1 MTEPV
6 LLRRL
11 RLAPV
16 HSPTGKTRHWSGG
29 ALLPPPAELRIA
41 QYPSDPGFYLLYCDG
56 DGREMT
62 DTYHDSLEEA
72 MAQAEWEFE
81 TKEGEWEI
89 MPSA

>member
-1 MTEPV
+1 
-6 LLRRL
+6 
-11 RLAPV
+11 
-16 HSPTGKTRHWSGG
+16 
-29 ALLPPPAELRIA
+29 LRIA